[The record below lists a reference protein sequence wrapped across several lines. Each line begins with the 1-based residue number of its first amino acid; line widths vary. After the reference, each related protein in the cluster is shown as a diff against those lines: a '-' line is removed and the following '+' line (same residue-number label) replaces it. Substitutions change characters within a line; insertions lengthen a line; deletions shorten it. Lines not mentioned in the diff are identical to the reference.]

1 MLLADALSRCPSR
14 ASGEIKLDMRVDYIA
29 FSKTWIAKLKD
40 TTRED
45 PILGTVYQLT
55 QQGWPH
61 QRRHTPR
68 MARAYW
74 DFRDQ
79 LSTDEGLLLM
89 GPKIVIPS
97 CLREEY
103 LQRLHQGHLSA
114 TKVQQNARQHL
125 YLPGLDAD
133 IADYTRRCQE
143 CIRRSQ
149 PPKEPLQAHEKAN
162 SSGRSHQEAL
172 TGLRAQPLGDGLPSP
187 SEILHGRSLVTRK
200 ASPVDLTA
208 VRQSLI
214 ALQAKYTKSH
224 DKARRTKTQRPL
236 VTGEEVYFLS
246 GKNEWQIGIVTGTT
260 DTGRSYNILTDE
272 GTSLRRN
279 RSNLKPRC
287 HDIPIISHTLPFR
300 TSTSSQSEITGKPLP
315 GTKHPPK
322 VKYFYNNEQNISF
335 QDQYEQHPPKVKY
348 FPNNNV
354 PKLVI
359 RRVGD
364 TAYDSYIPE
373 TLYPLK
379 SAIKPR
385 KQTRFAGDPVTSVK
399 TIPARRT
406 RSHPPKWTIE
416 AEDPDLLIPLE
427 LSQSRGDSDLNQD
440 LGGDLSVVSPRESH
454 QSEETLPTVPLGQF
468 QAHRSDNTTTKCIA
482 HSQHETPSQSEI
494 NSTITENIVENIVT
508 SQNATPSQREIF
520 SETGTGTSS
529 SEDVTHSDGDT
540 PEEHLHQTG
549 SQSNNEEDCESRESA
564 TPSESEIFSG
574 YNNSSNNNSDSENYT
589 SSQSE
594 ITSEYDAS
602 SEPSSREASNPS
614 SPESGNLSVRTVYSP
629 TPEMAIIHRTM
640 HDAIHAVREQ
650 QGRAVTRSLLNQQKA
665 IAASKF
671 QCNIQIKRT
680 STPEHPPMSNVP
692 PRRAR
697 ARSEKANGVTSGSS
711 EESDSEPQ
719 TSRMARFQALKMR
732 FETPTKSEEES
743 QSHGTFKRQRL
754 FRKTSSQSATD
765 CPSKEYRTPGPSR
778 RLNGTASEG
787 D

>member
-1 MLLADALSRCPSR
+1 M
-14 ASGEIKLDMRVDYIA
+14 I
-29 FSKTWIAKLKD
+29 
-40 TTRED
+40 
-45 PILGTVYQLT
+45 
-55 QQGWPH
+55 
-61 QRRHTPR
+61 
-68 MARAYW
+68 
-74 DFRDQ
+74 
-79 LSTDEGLLLM
+79 
-89 GPKIVIPS
+89 
-97 CLREEY
+97 
-103 LQRLHQGHLSA
+103 
-114 TKVQQNARQHL
+114 
-125 YLPGLDAD
+125 
-133 IADYTRRCQE
+133 
-143 CIRRSQ
+143 
-149 PPKEPLQAHEKAN
+149 
-162 SSGRSHQEAL
+162 
-172 TGLRAQPLGDGLPSP
+172 
-187 SEILHGRSLVTRK
+187 
-200 ASPVDLTA
+200 
-208 VRQSLI
+208 
-214 ALQAKYTKSH
+214 
-224 DKARRTKTQRPL
+224 
-236 VTGEEVYFLS
+236 GEEVYFLS
-246 GKNEWQIGIVTGTT
+246 GKNEWQIGIVTSTT

-279 RSNLKPRC
+279 RSHLKPRC
-287 HDIPIISHTLPFR
+287 HDIPIISRTLPSR
-300 TSTSSQSEITGKPLP
+300 TSTPSQSEITGKPHP
-315 GTKHPPK
+315 GPKHPPK
-322 VKYFYNNEQNISF
+322 VKYSYNNKQNISF

-348 FPNNNV
+348 FPNNSV

-364 TAYDSYIPE
+364 TAYDSYIAE

-385 KQTRFAGDPVTSVK
+385 KQTQFAGDPVTSVK

-427 LSQSRGDSDLNQD
+427 LSQSRADSDLNQD

-468 QAHRSDNTTTKCIA
+468 QAQRSDNTTTKSIA
-482 HSQHETPSQSEI
+482 HSQTETPSQSEI

-508 SQNATPSQREIF
+508 SQTDTPSQREIF

-549 SQSNNEEDCESRESA
+549 SQSNNEEASESRESA
-564 TPSESEIFSG
+564 TSSQSEIFSG
-574 YNNSSNNNSDSENYT
+574 YNNSSNNNSDCGTYI

-602 SEPSSREASNPS
+602 SEPSSREASRPS

-650 QGRAVTRSLLNQQKA
+650 QGRAVMRSLLNQQKA
-665 IAASKF
+665 IAASKL

-697 ARSEKANGVTSGSS
+697 ARSEKANGVTGGSS
-711 EESDSEPQ
+711 EESDSEPHS
-719 TSRMARFQALKMR
+719 SRMARFQALKMQ
-732 FETPTKSEEES
+732 FETPTKSEEEG

-754 FRKTSSQSATD
+754 FQKTSSQSATD

>member
-1 MLLADALSRCPSR
+1 M
-14 ASGEIKLDMRVDYIA
+14 
-29 FSKTWIAKLKD
+29 
-40 TTRED
+40 
-45 PILGTVYQLT
+45 
-55 QQGWPH
+55 
-61 QRRHTPR
+61 
-68 MARAYW
+68 
-74 DFRDQ
+74 
-79 LSTDEGLLLM
+79 
-89 GPKIVIPS
+89 
-97 CLREEY
+97 
-103 LQRLHQGHLSA
+103 
-114 TKVQQNARQHL
+114 
-125 YLPGLDAD
+125 
-133 IADYTRRCQE
+133 
-143 CIRRSQ
+143 
-149 PPKEPLQAHEKAN
+149 
-162 SSGRSHQEAL
+162 
-172 TGLRAQPLGDGLPSP
+172 
-187 SEILHGRSLVTRK
+187 
-200 ASPVDLTA
+200 
-208 VRQSLI
+208 
-214 ALQAKYTKSH
+214 QAKYTKSH
-224 DKARRTKTQRPL
+224 DKAKQAKTQRAL
-236 VTGEEVYFLS
+236 VIGEEVFFLS

-279 RSNLKPRC
+279 RSHLKPRC
-287 HDIPIISHTLPFR
+287 HDIPIISHTLPSR
-300 TSTSSQSEITGKPLP
+300 TSTSSQSEITGNRFSGPQ
-315 GTKHPPK
+315 HPPK
-322 VKYFYNNEQNISF
+322 VKYSYNNKQNIAF

-348 FPNNNV
+348 FPNNSV

-364 TAYDSYIPE
+364 TAYDSYIAE

-385 KQTRFAGDPVTSVK
+385 KQTQFAGDPVTSVK

-406 RSHPPKWTIE
+406 RSHPLKRTIK

-427 LSQSRGDSDLNQD
+427 LSQSRADSDLNQD

-468 QAHRSDNTTTKCIA
+468 QAQRSDNTTTKSIA
-482 HSQHETPSQSEI
+482 HSQTKTPSQSEI
-494 NSTITENIVENIVT
+494 NSTITKNIVENIVT
-508 SQNATPSQREIF
+508 FQTDIPAQREIF

-540 PEEHLHQTG
+540 PEEHSHQMGTQSTNEETSESSETATS
-549 SQSNNEEDCESRESA
+549 SQS
-564 TPSESEIFSG
+564 EIS
-574 YNNSSNNNSDSENYT
+574 SSNNNIYNNNSVFETYT

-594 ITSEYDAS
+594 ITTEYNAS
-602 SEPSSREASNPS
+602 SKPSSREASRPS
-614 SPESGNLSVRTVYSP
+614 SSESGNLSVRTVYSP

-650 QGRAVTRSLLNQQKA
+650 QGRAVTRSLLNQQKT
-665 IAASKF
+665 IAANKL

-711 EESDSEPQ
+711 EESDCEPQ
-719 TSRMARFQALKMR
+719 TSRMARFQALKKR

-743 QSHGTFKRQRL
+743 PSHRTLKRQRL
-754 FRKTSSQSATD
+754 FWKSSSQSATD
-765 CPSKEYRTPGPSR
+765 CPSKEYRTPGPSQ

>member
-29 FSKTWIAKLKD
+29 FSKTSIAKLKD

-89 GPKIVIPS
+89 GPRIVIPS
-97 CLREEY
+97 CLHEEY

-125 YLPGLDAD
+125 YWPGLDAD

-149 PPKEPLQAHEKAN
+149 PPKEPLQAHEVPQEPWERIAMDYFYMNGRLYILICDYFSKFPFLFQVKTTSFANLKDHLEELFSVEGIPDEIMSDNGPPFNGKEFSSYLTGLGIRHTTSSPNYPRSNGFIERQIQTVKRLIEKAN

-208 VRQSLI
+208 VHQSLI
-214 ALQAKYTKSH
+214 TLQAKYTKSH
-224 DKARRTKTQRPL
+224 DKARRSKTQQTL
-236 VTGEEVYFLS
+236 VIGEEVYFLS

-279 RSNLKPRC
+279 RSHLKPRC
-287 HDIPIISHTLPFR
+287 HDIPIISHTLPSR

-315 GTKHPPK
+315 GTQHPPK
-322 VKYFYNNEQNISF
+322 VKYSYNNKQNISF

-364 TAYDSYIPE
+364 TAYDSYIAE

-406 RSHPPKWTIE
+406 RSHPLKWTIE

-427 LSQSRGDSDLNQD
+427 LSQSRADSDLNQD
-440 LGGDLSVVSPRESH
+440 LRGDLSVVSPRESH

-482 HSQHETPSQSEI
+482 HSQHETIQQS
-494 NSTITENIVENIVT
+494 
-508 SQNATPSQREIF
+508 R
-520 SETGTGTSS
+520 
-529 SEDVTHSDGDT
+529 
-540 PEEHLHQTG
+540 
-549 SQSNNEEDCESRESA
+549 SNNEETSESRESA
-564 TPSESEIFSG
+564 TPSQSEIFSS
-574 YNNSSNNNSDSENYT
+574 YNNSSNNNSDCETAT

-650 QGRAVTRSLLNQQKA
+650 QGRVVTRSLLNQQKA
-665 IAASKF
+665 IAARKL

-697 ARSEKANGVTSGSS
+697 ARSERPMVSPAAVQRN
-711 EESDSEPQ
+711 Q
-719 TSRMARFQALKMR
+719 TV
-732 FETPTKSEEES
+732 
-743 QSHGTFKRQRL
+743 SHKHPEWLDFK
-754 FRKTSSQSATD
+754 
-765 CPSKEYRTPGPSR
+765 P
-778 RLNGTASEG
+778 
-787 D
+787 

>member
-1 MLLADALSRCPSR
+1 M
-14 ASGEIKLDMRVDYIA
+14 K
-29 FSKTWIAKLKD
+29 
-40 TTRED
+40 
-45 PILGTVYQLT
+45 
-55 QQGWPH
+55 
-61 QRRHTPR
+61 
-68 MARAYW
+68 
-74 DFRDQ
+74 
-79 LSTDEGLLLM
+79 
-89 GPKIVIPS
+89 
-97 CLREEY
+97 
-103 LQRLHQGHLSA
+103 RL
-114 TKVQQNARQHL
+114 
-125 YLPGLDAD
+125 
-133 IADYTRRCQE
+133 I
-143 CIRRSQ
+143 
-149 PPKEPLQAHEKAN
+149 EKAN

-200 ASPVDLTA
+200 ASPVNLTV

-214 ALQAKYTKSH
+214 VLQAKYTKSH
-224 DKARRTKTQRPL
+224 DKAKRTKTQRAL
-236 VTGEEVYFLS
+236 VIGEEVYFLS

-279 RSNLKPRC
+279 RSHLKPRC
-287 HDIPIISHTLPFR
+287 HDIPIISHTLPSR
-300 TSTSSQSEITGKPLP
+300 TATPYQSEITGKLLP
-315 GTKHPPK
+315 GLK
-322 VKYFYNNEQNISF
+322 
-335 QDQYEQHPPKVKY
+335 HPPKVKY

-359 RRVGD
+359 RQVGD
-364 TAYDSYIPE
+364 TAYDSYIAE

-379 SAIKPR
+379 SAIKLR

-406 RSHPPKWTIE
+406 RSHPPKWTIK
-416 AEDPDLLIPLE
+416 AEDPDLLIQLE
-427 LSQSRGDSDLNQD
+427 LSWSRANSDLNQD

-468 QAHRSDNTTTKCIA
+468 QAQRSDNTTTKSIA
-482 HSQHETPSQSEI
+482 HFHTKTPSQSEI

-508 SQNATPSQREIF
+508 SQTDTPSQREIF

-540 PEEHLHQTG
+540 PEEHLHQKG
-549 SQSNNEEDCESRESA
+549 SQSNNEETSESRESA
-564 TPSESEIFSG
+564 TPSQSEIFSG
-574 YNNSSNNNSDSENYT
+574 YNNSSNNNSDCETAT

-594 ITSEYDAS
+594 IKSEYDAS
-602 SEPSSREASNPS
+602 SEPSSREASRPS
-614 SPESGNLSVRTVYSP
+614 SPESGNLSVGTVYSP
-629 TPEMAIIHRTM
+629 TPEMVIIHRTM
-640 HDAIHAVREQ
+640 HDAIHTVREQ

-665 IAASKF
+665 ITASKL

-697 ARSEKANGVTSGSS
+697 ARLEKANGVTSSSS

-719 TSRMARFQALKMR
+719 TSRMARFQALKMQ
-732 FETPTKSEEES
+732 FESPTKSEEES

-765 CPSKEYRTPGPSR
+765 CPSKEYHTPGPSR

>member
-1 MLLADALSRCPSR
+1 M
-14 ASGEIKLDMRVDYIA
+14 I
-29 FSKTWIAKLKD
+29 
-40 TTRED
+40 
-45 PILGTVYQLT
+45 
-55 QQGWPH
+55 
-61 QRRHTPR
+61 
-68 MARAYW
+68 
-74 DFRDQ
+74 
-79 LSTDEGLLLM
+79 
-89 GPKIVIPS
+89 
-97 CLREEY
+97 
-103 LQRLHQGHLSA
+103 
-114 TKVQQNARQHL
+114 
-125 YLPGLDAD
+125 
-133 IADYTRRCQE
+133 
-143 CIRRSQ
+143 
-149 PPKEPLQAHEKAN
+149 
-162 SSGRSHQEAL
+162 
-172 TGLRAQPLGDGLPSP
+172 
-187 SEILHGRSLVTRK
+187 
-200 ASPVDLTA
+200 
-208 VRQSLI
+208 
-214 ALQAKYTKSH
+214 
-224 DKARRTKTQRPL
+224 
-236 VTGEEVYFLS
+236 GEEVYFLS

-279 RSNLKPRC
+279 RSHLKPRC
-287 HDIPIISHTLPFR
+287 HDIPIISRTLPSR
-300 TSTSSQSEITGKPLP
+300 TSTPSQSEITGKLLP
-315 GTKHPPK
+315 GPKHPPK
-322 VKYFYNNEQNISF
+322 VKYSYNNKQNISF

-348 FPNNNV
+348 FPNNSV

-359 RRVGD
+359 RRVQD
-364 TAYDSYIPE
+364 TAYDSYIAE

-385 KQTRFAGDPVTSVK
+385 KQTQFAGDPVSSVK

-406 RSHPPKWTIE
+406 RSHPPKQTIE

-427 LSQSRGDSDLNQD
+427 LSQSRADSDLNQD
-440 LGGDLSVVSPRESH
+440 LRGDLSVVSPRESH

-468 QAHRSDNTTTKCIA
+468 QAQRSDNTTTKSIA
-482 HSQHETPSQSEI
+482 HFQTETPSQSEI

-508 SQNATPSQREIF
+508 SQTDTPSQREIF

-549 SQSNNEEDCESRESA
+549 SQSNNEETSESRETA
-564 TPSESEIFSG
+564 TSSQSEIFSG
-574 YNNSSNNNSDSENYT
+574 YNNSSNNNSDFETYT

-602 SEPSSREASNPS
+602 SEPSSREASRPS
-614 SPESGNLSVRTVYSP
+614 SPEFGNLSVRTVYSP

-640 HDAIHAVREQ
+640 HDAIHTVREQ

-665 IAASKF
+665 IAASKL

-732 FETPTKSEEES
+732 FETPTKSREES
-743 QSHGTFKRQRL
+743 QSHRTFKRQRL